1 MYVCL
6 GSFTDSPNCN
16 TYNNLLRN
24 KLDLLGKSSNLS
36 KANNLNNSNFAKIE
50 SDNSISSSTSI
61 FLRFLA
67 MKNCIVIWSLSSKSL
82 GFK

>member
-1 MYVCL
+1 MI
-6 GSFTDSPNCN
+6 
-16 TYNNLLRN
+16 
-24 KLDLLGKSSNLS
+24 DLLCNESNLS
-36 KANNLNNSNFAKIE
+36 KANNLNNFNFAKTE

-61 FLRFLA
+61 LLRFLA

>member
-1 MYVCL
+1 VCL

-61 FLRFLA
+61 LLRFLA

>member
-1 MYVCL
+1 MYVCS

-16 TYNNLLRN
+16 TYVISLRN
-24 KLDLLGKSSNLS
+24 KIDLLCNESNLS
-36 KANNLNNSNFAKIE
+36 KANNLNNFNFAKTE

-61 FLRFLA
+61 LLRFLA